1 MIFFLL
7 GGVAL
12 ALAVLEVRRNRREGP
27 ASAAGSL
34 LLGGVA
40 WVSALVLE
48 LLFRGIARSSAG
60 QGLPPSL
67 LLGGQGTLLAVA
79 AFPLWVALS
88 RLFLYRVRPR
98 ELAWIAPFVVL
109 SLVVR
114 GLAPTSQLGV
124 PELIALPALARL
136 RWRRE
141 VSASVRGLAGL
152 VGLLF
157 LLLNL
162 TPARIPVGIDATA
175 SLAAGLHRFYDWVR
189 ALAWIYMLL
198 ALPRLLW
205 GVELPIRSV
214 RRRLLVS
221 HLLAGLVPL
230 VLAVLFWSLSTY
242 LSVSGERA
250 QLSAR
255 FLAGAVDDLGTTLR
269 GVVDSTGTSSDTI
282 SGWARVSSAVW
293 PGLRVWCRGD
303 RPPDESPSGV
313 AGEAGA
319 ERRAG
324 VASLPGSRDPAPV
337 LLSRVFG
344 DSIPGEPALAFW
356 TADRPG
362 DGIVFLGG
370 LAYVGAAAFRT
381 GTEPALTAVVLVP
394 VRDLLG
400 ASFQR
405 RFDVRARLDL
415 GSRGQPEGG
424 LPTGGNQS
432 APTGGTDDSDMARAW
447 ERSPGMALLPATEW
461 SDGAWRNATG
471 VLSVWVGFLQ
481 AVRGLTQ
488 NLGENRANAASL
500 GFLAV
505 VAGLFVLVEVLTVG
519 MVVSM
524 GRSILRALSA
534 LRQGTARLRSGN
546 FRYRIPVEAD
556 DELWDVAHS
565 FNDMSG
571 DLDKARDL
579 EIEKERME
587 GELALA
593 RQIQDRLLPAELP
606 AIPRCELAGCSLPAR
621 HVGGDY
627 FDALRL
633 GGDRVALVI
642 ADVSGKGV
650 PAALLMS
657 SFRASLLS
665 TDIDREGPAL
675 TLARVNAF
683 LHNSVEP
690 GRFVTAFLAVLH
702 TATGRLVYSNAGHNP
717 PMLLRRGADDP
728 HLLRHGGLVL
738 GLFGT
743 TVYQQA
749 ETVVLPGD
757 LLALYTDGVSEAMDD
772 EERFYGEE
780 RFLDLLRRNRTEPCH
795 EILRETLEEVRT
807 FSGGAGQTDDVTV
820 LLVRRR

>member
-1 MIFFLL
+1 MFYLL
-7 GGVAL
+7 GVVAL
-12 ALAVLEVRRNRREGP
+12 VLAVLEVRRNRREGP

-40 WVSALVLE
+40 WVSALVLG
-48 LLFRGIARSSAG
+48 LLFRGIAHSAVG
-60 QGLPPSL
+60 PRLPASF
-67 LLGGQGTLLAVA
+67 LLGAQGTLLAA
-79 AFPLWVALS
+79 AAIPLWVALT
-88 RLFLYRVRPR
+88 RLSLYRVRPR
-98 ELAWIAPFVVL
+98 ELGWMAPFVVL
-109 SLVVR
+109 SLLVR
-114 GLAPTSQLGV
+114 GLVPTLPVGLA
-124 PELIALPALARL
+124 ELIARPALARL

-152 VGLLF
+152 FGLLF

-162 TPARIPVGIDATA
+162 SPSRLVVGGDA
-175 SLAAGLHRFYDWVR
+175 SSWLPAGLCRFYDWVR
-189 ALAWIYMLL
+189 VVSWTYMFL

-230 VLAVLFWSLSTY
+230 VLVVLFWGLSTY

-250 QLSAR
+250 RLSAS
-255 FLAGAVDDLGTTLR
+255 FLAGSADEIGTTLV
-269 GVVDSTGTSSDTI
+269 GAVAAPGTSSEAVKN
-282 SGWARVSSAVW
+282 WARLSSSVW
-293 PGLRVWCRGD
+293 PGLRAWCDGPC
-303 RPPDESPSGV
+303 PPAVGT
-313 AGEAGA
+313 
-319 ERRAG
+319 AG
-324 VASLPGSRDPAPV
+324 VPLPSSLSLA
-337 LLSRVFG
+337 RVFG
-344 DSIPGEPALAFW
+344 DTIPGEPALAAW
-356 TADRPG
+356 GRRCRSSG
-362 DGIVFLGG
+362 VVVLGG
-370 LAYVGAAAFRT
+370 RSYVGAAAFRP
-381 GTEPALTAVVLVP
+381 GTETGPAAVILVP
-394 VRDLLG
+394 VQDLLG

-405 RFDVRARLDL
+405 MFDVRAHLDT
-415 GSRGQPEGG
+415 GSVDRSEGG
-424 LPTGGNQS
+424 LPIGPAQS
-432 APTGGTDDSDMARAW
+432 VPTEDGVDSEFAGSGETFRGAA
-447 ERSPGMALLPATEW
+447 SIPAVEW
-461 SDGAWRNATG
+461 SNGGWRDRP
-471 VLSVWVGFLQ
+471 VLLRVRVGFLQ

-488 NLGENRANAASL
+488 NLSENPFNFLSL
-500 GFLAV
+500 LFLAV

-565 FNDMSG
+565 FNDMAG

-579 EIEKERME
+579 EIESERIE
-587 GELALA
+587 GELELA
-593 RQIQDRLLPAELP
+593 RQIQDRLLPVELP
-606 AIPRCELAGCSLPAR
+606 RVPRCELAGRSLPAR
-621 HVGGDY
+621 QVGGDY
-627 FDALRL
+627 FDALHL

-665 TDIDREGPAL
+665 ADIDREGPAL

-717 PMLLRRGADDP
+717 PMLLRRGAEDP
-728 HLLRHGGLVL
+728 HLLRQGGLVL

-749 ETVVLPGD
+749 ETVMLSGD
-757 LLALYTDGVSEAMDD
+757 LLALYTDGVSEAMDED
-772 EERFYGEE
+772 ERFYGEE

-795 EILRETLEEVRT
+795 EILGEVLEEVRA

-820 LLVRRR
+820 LVVRRR

>member
-1 MIFFLL
+1 MIFFLF
-7 GGVAL
+7 GAAAMAL
-12 ALAVLEVRRNRREGP
+12 AALEVRRNRREGP
-27 ASAAGSL
+27 APAAGSL

-40 WVSALVLE
+40 WVSARVIE
-48 LLFRGIARSSAG
+48 LLFRGIASTTTG
-60 QGLPPSL
+60 QGLPPGL
-67 LLGGQGTLLAVA
+67 LLAGQGTLLAVA
-79 AFPLWVALS
+79 ALPFWVALS
-88 RLFLYRVRPR
+88 RLFLYRVRSR
-98 ELAWIAPFVVL
+98 ELVWMAPLVIL
-109 SLVVR
+109 SFVVR
-114 GLAPTSQLGV
+114 GLAPTSVTGGA
-124 PELIALPALARL
+124 ELIALPVLARM

-141 VSASVRGLAGL
+141 VSGSVRGLAGL
-152 VGLLF
+152 FGLLF

-162 TPARIPVGIDATA
+162 TPMRVAVGTDAAA
-175 SLAAGLHRFYDWVR
+175 SVAAELHRFFDWVR
-189 ALAWIYMLL
+189 VLALIYMFL

-205 GVELPIRSV
+205 GVDLPIRSV

-221 HLLAGLVPL
+221 HLLAGAVPL
-230 VLAVLFWSLSTY
+230 VLVVLFWSLSTF

-250 QLSAR
+250 RLSAQ
-255 FLAGAVDDLGTTLR
+255 FLVGATDDLGTTLR
-269 GVVDSTGTSSDTI
+269 GVVDSTGKSPDAVE
-282 SGWARVSSAVW
+282 GWARISSSVW
-293 PGLRVWCRGD
+293 PGMRAWCRGGC
-303 RPPDESPSGV
+303 P
-313 AGEAGA
+313 AGA
-319 ERRAG
+319 TREA
-324 VASLPGSRDPAPV
+324 AP
-337 LLSRVFG
+337 LRLARVFG
-344 DSIPGEPALAFW
+344 DSVPGEPALDAW
-356 TADRPG
+356 GTDCRST
-362 DGIVFLGG
+362 GIVLLGG
-370 LAYVGAAAFRT
+370 RAYLGAAAFRP
-381 GTEPALTAVVLVP
+381 GSAPGPAAVVLVP
-394 VRDLLG
+394 VQDLLG

-405 RFDVRARLDL
+405 KFDARAHLETGYVVGTQR
-415 GSRGQPEGG
+415 G
-424 LPTGGNQS
+424 LPFGVAQ
-432 APTGGTDDSDMARAW
+432 APPAEETDDSEFARAG
-447 ERSPGMALLPATEW
+447 ERTPGAALVPAVEW
-461 SDGAWRNATG
+461 SDGAWRDRQ
-471 VLSVWVGFLQ
+471 VLLWVRVGFMK

-488 NLGENRANAASL
+488 NLRENPFNYLPVA
-500 GFLAV
+500 FLAV

-556 DELWDVAHS
+556 DELWDVAYS
-565 FNDMSG
+565 FNDMAG

-579 EIEKERME
+579 EIEKERIE
-587 GELALA
+587 GELDLA
-593 RQIQDRLLPAELP
+593 RQIQDRLLPAQLP
-606 AIPRCELAGCSLPAR
+606 AFPRCELSGRSLPAR

-627 FDALRL
+627 FNALRL

-702 TATGRLVYSNAGHNP
+702 ATTGRLVYSNAGHNP
-717 PMLLRRGADDP
+717 PMLLRRGTEDP
-728 HLLRHGGLVL
+728 HLLRQGGLVL

-749 ETVVLPGD
+749 ETVMLPGD
-757 LLALYTDGVSEAMDD
+757 LLALYTDGVSEAMDE

-780 RFLDLLRRNRTEPCH
+780 RFLDLLRRNRNEPCH
-795 EILRETLEEVRT
+795 EILAETLEEVRA

-820 LLVRRR
+820 LLARRR